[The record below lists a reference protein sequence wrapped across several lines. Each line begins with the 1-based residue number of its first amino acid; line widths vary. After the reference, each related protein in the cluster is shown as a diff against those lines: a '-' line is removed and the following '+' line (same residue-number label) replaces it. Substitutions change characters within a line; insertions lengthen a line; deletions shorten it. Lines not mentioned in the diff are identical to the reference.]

1 MRCLTAHPHE
11 TRGQASHCPC
21 IPAEGGTR
29 GLEATWTTS
38 CPATRALHKNL
49 WLGTTC
55 PAGPGSPQLSGRK
68 SPALSTGAQRTAL
81 YSAEQ
86 DTAWSCLAGVQGA
99 AALCARPPARTPS
112 PTLKDRFSMMVS
124 LRQLLVLICSLAGSS
139 SLNQKGTKPQRMV
152 AMIRSDGSA
161 SCHEKG
167 RGAARRREEGT
178 ASPSGALAWRAP
190 GTEGPGGPQPKGS
203 RESDTPERPSHHRH
217 QCRNAE
223 AAAVD
228 RESSCQQF

>member
-1 MRCLTAHPHE
+1 
-11 TRGQASHCPC
+11 
-21 IPAEGGTR
+21 
-29 GLEATWTTS
+29 
-38 CPATRALHKNL
+38 
-49 WLGTTC
+49 
-55 PAGPGSPQLSGRK
+55 
-68 SPALSTGAQRTAL
+68 
-81 YSAEQ
+81 
-86 DTAWSCLAGVQGA
+86 
-99 AALCARPPARTPS
+99 
-112 PTLKDRFSMMVS
+112 MMVS

-139 SLNQKGTKPQRMV
+139 SLNQKGTKPQRMG

-167 RGAARRREEGT
+167 RGAARRRCSEETGGARGRPGGLAARRVEEGT

-203 RESDTPERPSHHRH
+203 RESDTPERPTHHRR

-223 AAAVD
+223 EAAVD